1 VVRVLM
7 PSRMRPLA
15 LVPLVLL
22 VLPTPAA
29 AQAPAGAGLPVPELA
44 WAAPFVALLL
54 CIAMLPL
61 LPRTRHWWE
70 HNHNK
75 LLLAVLLG
83 LVTLAYYGT
92 RGFGVAHRGHVTAPG
107 ADTVLAVLT
116 HTLTEE
122 YVPFIVLLFSLY
134 TISGGI
140 NVRVHV
146 RATPLTNTCVLALGT
161 ALASFLGTT
170 GASMLLIRPL
180 LEINRERRHVRHTVV
195 FFIFLVSNLGGS
207 LLPLGDPPLFL
218 GYLRGVPFLWTL
230 GLWREWL
237 LGSAALLAV
246 YFCWDC
252 VAHARESEAA
262 LQADAATYRPLR
274 IRGGLNFLWL
284 LGVVLAVAVLVP
296 EKALPGTNFI
306 VPPLLREGVLL
317 ALTALGWV
325 TTSREVRA
333 ANRFSFFAI
342 NEVGALFLGIFL
354 TMQVPVE
361 ILQARGPELGLR
373 TPVEFFWATGILSS
387 FLDNAPTYVVFF
399 QTAGTLRPAGM
410 PLLHGVETATGA
422 IPLPLLRAIAL
433 GAVFMGANTYI
444 GNGPNFMVKSIAE
457 QAGVKMPGF
466 FGYMLYSGGVLLP
479 LFVLVTW
486 VFLW

>member
-1 VVRVLM
+1 M
-7 PSRMRPLA
+7 PSRKRPLA
-15 LVPLVLL
+15 LGLLVLL

-29 AQAPAGAGLPVPELA
+29 AQAPAGAALPVPELA

-54 CIAMLPL
+54 CIAVLPL
-61 LPRTRHWWE
+61 LPRTQHWWE
-70 HNHNK
+70 HNRNK
-75 LLLAVLLG
+75 LLVAVLLA
-83 LVTLAYYGT
+83 LATLAYYAT
-92 RGFGVAHRGHVTAPG
+92 RGFGVEHHGHVTAPG
-107 ADTVLAVLT
+107 VATAFAVLT
-116 HTLTEE
+116 HTLVEE
-122 YVPFIVLLFSLY
+122 YVPFLVLLFSLY

-146 RATPLTNTCVLALGT
+146 RATPLTNTCVLALGI
-161 ALASFLGTT
+161 ALASFIGTT

-180 LEINRERRHVRHTVV
+180 LEINGERRHVRHTVV
-195 FFIFLVSNLGGS
+195 FFIFLVSNIGGS

-230 GLWREWL
+230 SLWQEWL
-237 LGSAALLAV
+237 LCSTVLLAV
-246 YFCWDC
+246 YFFWDC
-252 VAHARESEAA
+252 VAHARESESA
-262 LQADAATYRPLR
+262 LRADAATYRPLR
-274 IRGGLNFLWL
+274 LRGGLNFLWL

-296 EKALPGTNFI
+296 GKALPGTDLV

-325 TTSREVRA
+325 TTPGQVRA

-342 NEVGALFLGIFL
+342 NEVAALFLGIFL
-354 TMQVPVE
+354 TMSVPVE
-361 ILQARGPELGLR
+361 ILQARGPELGLS
-373 TPVEFFWATGILSS
+373 TPAAVFWACGGLSS

-422 IPLPLLRAIAL
+422 IPLPLLRAISL

-466 FGYMLYSGGVLLP
+466 FGYLLYSGGVLLP
-479 LFVLVTW
+479 LFALVTW
-486 VFLW
+486 LFLL